1 MDPLSISASIIAVLQ
16 LTGTVIR
23 YLNDIGN
30 ALEDRKV
37 ILLELHSIQGMLYTF
52 HDQAIQT
59 QKGDTWL

>member
-37 ILLELHSIQGMLYTF
+37 ILLELHSIQGMLYTL
-52 HDQAIQT
+52 HDQAIQI